1 MDSKYIDRNGGW
13 VKPEGMNQWA
23 KENKVQARERV
34 CINDIDYELF
44 VLPDGWTA
52 IAEYNHWCGHLPLTQ
67 AKTRAAAFEYMS
79 RRERPRAAFEVI

>member
-1 MDSKYIDRNGGW
+1 MDKKYIDRNGGW
-13 VKPEGMNQWA
+13 VKPDGMTQWA

-52 IAEYNHWCGHLPLTQ
+52 IAEYNHWCGYLPLTQ
-67 AKTRAAAFEYMS
+67 AKTRAAAFEYMT
-79 RRERPRAAFEVI
+79 RCERPRAAFEVI